1 MTLTAPLY
9 MLRHGETA
17 WNTERRMQGTK
28 DFAAD
33 RARPRPGAGD
43 GPHARRP
50 SWRARRARRSSCAAR
65 SAACARPREIIG
77 RELGLDPAE
86 WRDDPRLAELSYG
99 QWEGFS
105 WKEIE
110 VTHPTALGDW
120 RADPHGYCPPGGETH
135 FDLRRRSAAVL
146 AEIVAS
152 GTRTVVVG
160 HGVSGAVLRGLN
172 LGLDAKAMFVLE
184 KPQDAFF
191 RLLAGVEERIACSAR
206 RSTASSRSRAVR
218 RQPPVSVTTSAPPS
232 LFAVSLPSRRSVR
245 LHRGDADQRERRR
258 WLGHAVDLPQAGRRR
273 RRRRLRE
280 VGHRARARW
289 CRRPSRR
296 RSRSRW

>member
-1 MTLTAPLY
+1 MILTAPLY

-28 DFAAD
+28 DSPLTERGRQQAVAMGRTLRRELERAPGRTLFFRSPLG
-33 RARPRPGAGD
+33 RARETADLVG
-43 GPHARRP
+43 
-50 SWRARRARRSSCAAR
+50 
-65 SAACARPREIIG
+65 REI
-77 RELGLDPAE
+77 GLEAGE
-86 WRDDPRLAELSYG
+86 WRDDARLGELGYG

-110 VTHPTALGDW
+110 VTHPTALADW

-135 FDLRRRSAAVL
+135 FDLRRRSAAML
-146 AEIVAS
+146 AEIAAS

-191 RLLAGVEERIACSAR
+191 RLLAGVEERIVC
-206 RSTASSRSRAVR
+206 
-218 RQPPVSVTTSAPPS
+218 
-232 LFAVSLPSRRSVR
+232 
-245 LHRGDADQRERRR
+245 D
-258 WLGHAVDLPQAGRRR
+258 
-273 RRRRLRE
+273 
-280 VGHRARARW
+280 
-289 CRRPSRR
+289 
-296 RSRSRW
+296 